1 MIRCQSW
8 CLLYNSDSRIF
19 CTVKTSFILTVI
31 CCLQQLSVLVIF
43 CINMSSILPF
53 CSLKLLFV
61 FVCGIQLIDLISA
74 ANTEQYRCQCWMVG
88 KYGHSHWLLGIQ
100 VSGVRCVRFT
110 TWRWQCSPTVCW
122 RFVFCAATDDTV
134 DRWWDTEIRGLF
146 LSAATGGQR
155 DVCGCPSM
163 VLSNLLIKK
172 IKMFIATLFIAPL
185 HFGQGERSG
194 SWCNNASS
202 TVTLPHNGPI
212 YFKYRQECSS
222 SMGGCACLALQIC
235 FYLDHS
241 LS

>member
-31 CCLQQLSVLVIF
+31 CCLQQLSVLLIF

-146 LSAATGGQR
+146 LSAATVMCVGRSFYGFVQFTY
-155 DVCGCPSM
+155 
-163 VLSNLLIKK
+163 KK
-172 IKMFIATLFIAPL
+172 DQNV
-185 HFGQGERSG
+185 H
-194 SWCNNASS
+194 C
-202 TVTLPHNGPI
+202 
-212 YFKYRQECSS
+212 
-222 SMGGCACLALQIC
+222 
-235 FYLDHS
+235 HS
-241 LS
+241 LYRPATCWSRWKVRVMMQ